1 MSRDPMPQPG
11 GPMAQPLRYAELHCI
26 TNFTF
31 LRGASHPQELVA
43 QAWALGYEAL
53 AITDECSVAGVVRA
67 HMAVKKIAAAHK
79 ADNGGQE
86 VKALQLLIGAEF
98 RLECGLCFVALVIDR
113 RGYARLCRL
122 ITRGR
127 RAATKGE
134 YSLTRADLEELGLEQ
149 CFVLWLP
156 GAEPREEEARWLAE
170 RHARVRIAV
179 ELLCEGTDREHLATL
194 EGIGRRLGLQ
204 LVATGDV
211 HMHSRARRR
220 LQDAVTSI
228 RLGVPVA
235 EAGWHLYP
243 NGERYLRE
251 PVRLARLYPP
261 ALLAETVALA
271 QECHFSLNEL
281 RYEYPHELVPEGHT
295 PASYLRH
302 LTEEGARR
310 RWPRGVPGQERV
322 EIEKELALIQELRY
336 EA

>member
-1 MSRDPMPQPG
+1 MG
-11 GPMAQPLRYAELHCI
+11 QPLRYAELHCI

-31 LRGASHPQELVA
+31 LRGASHPQEMVA
-43 QAWALGYEAL
+43 QAWELGYEAL

-67 HMAVKKIAAAHK
+67 HMAVKKIAAARK

-86 VKALQLLIGAEF
+86 VKPLHLLIGAEF
-98 RLECGLCFVALVIDR
+98 RLECGLRFVALVIDR

-122 ITRGR
+122 VTRGR

-170 RHARVRIAV
+170 RLSRVRIAV
-179 ELLCEGTDREHLATL
+179 ELLCEGTDRQHLVML
-194 EGIGRRLGLQ
+194 EGIGRRLDLR

-243 NGERYLRE
+243 NGERYLR
-251 PVRLARLYPP
+251 
-261 ALLAETVALA
+261 
-271 QECHFSLNEL
+271 
-281 RYEYPHELVPEGHT
+281 
-295 PASYLRH
+295 
-302 LTEEGARR
+302 
-310 RWPRGVPGQERV
+310 
-322 EIEKELALIQELRY
+322 
-336 EA
+336 